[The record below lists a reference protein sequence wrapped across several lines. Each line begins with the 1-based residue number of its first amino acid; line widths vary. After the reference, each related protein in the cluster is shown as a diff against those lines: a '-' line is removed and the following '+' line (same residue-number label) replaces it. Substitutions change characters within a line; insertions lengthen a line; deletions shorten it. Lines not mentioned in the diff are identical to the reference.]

1 LDAHQITLRERRR
14 TERLYPST
22 PILHKIDAIWHNKGP
37 FMHPTTLANKA
48 ASGLSAASV
57 LGGEPVLHA
66 LPRSVLEWI
75 ALVRH
80 GISAG
85 SVDAVVRVMGI
96 GQSELS
102 RALDIPERT
111 LARRKKEG
119 VLSADESGKMVRLA
133 QVIERAVEVFED
145 EQAALSWLKNPNAAL
160 GGSSPLSLL
169 DTELGSLA
177 VSNTLGR
184 IEHGVFA

>member
-1 LDAHQITLRERRR
+1 M
-14 TERLYPST
+14 
-22 PILHKIDAIWHNKGP
+22 GG
-37 FMHPTTLANKA
+37 TTLAVNDVA
-48 ASGLSAASV
+48 GLSAASV

-75 ALVRH
+75 ALVRK
-80 GISAG
+80 GISANAI
-85 SVDAVVRVMGI
+85 DAAVRVMGI

-119 VLSADESGKMVRLA
+119 VLSRDESGKLVRLA

-145 EQAALSWLKNPNAAL
+145 ERAALNWLKNPNAAL
-160 GGSSPLSLL
+160 GGTSPLSLL
-169 DTELGSLA
+169 DTELGSMA
-177 VSNTLGR
+177 VVNTLGR

>member
-1 LDAHQITLRERRR
+1 MNAV
-14 TERLYPST
+14 
-22 PILHKIDAIWHNKGP
+22 
-37 FMHPTTLANKA
+37 TLANKA
-48 ASGLSAASV
+48 VTGLSAASV

-75 ALVRH
+75 ALVRR

-119 VLSADESGKMVRLA
+119 VLSSDESGKMVRLA

-145 EQAALSWLKNPNAAL
+145 DQAALNWLKTSNPAL
-160 GGSSPLSLL
+160 GGSSPLALL

>member
-1 LDAHQITLRERRR
+1 MGNT
-14 TERLYPST
+14 
-22 PILHKIDAIWHNKGP
+22 ILAIEDLTGL
-37 FMHPTTLANKA
+37 TA
-48 ASGLSAASV
+48 ATV

-80 GISAG
+80 GISA
-85 SVDAVVRVMGI
+85 SAVDAAVRVMGI
-96 GQSELS
+96 GQTELA

-119 VLSADESGKMVRLA
+119 VLSRDESGKLVRLA
-133 QVIERAVEVFED
+133 RVVERAVEVFED
-145 EQAALSWLKNPNAAL
+145 ERAALDWLKSPNASL
-160 GGSSPLSLL
+160 GGTSPLSLL
-169 DTELGSLA
+169 DTDLGSVA
-177 VSNTLGR
+177 VVNTLGR

>member
-1 LDAHQITLRERRR
+1 M
-14 TERLYPST
+14 
-22 PILHKIDAIWHNKGP
+22 N
-37 FMHPTTLANKA
+37 TTAF
-48 ASGLSAASV
+48 ASEVVTGLSAASV

-75 ALVRH
+75 ALVRQ

-85 SVDAVVRVMGI
+85 AIDAAVRVMGI

-119 VLSADESGKMVRLA
+119 VLSSDESGKMVRLA

-145 EQAALSWLKNPNAAL
+145 ERTAMGWLKSPNAAL

-169 DTELGSLA
+169 DTELGSMA
-177 VSNTLGR
+177 VVATLGR

>member
-1 LDAHQITLRERRR
+1 MNTA
-14 TERLYPST
+14 
-22 PILHKIDAIWHNKGP
+22 
-37 FMHPTTLANKA
+37 TLANKDVA
-48 ASGLSAASV
+48 GLSAASV
-57 LGGEPVLHA
+57 LGGEPVLHV
-66 LPRSVLEWI
+66 LPRSVLEWV
-75 ALVRH
+75 ALVRL

-119 VLSADESGKMVRLA
+119 VLSSDESGKMVRLA